1 MNLPSCSHPYIAWL
15 RTFWS
20 YQALTCVHIGACM
33 YAHEGTCI
41 HLSVWEGVSS
51 GLHAFPHP
59 RYLPLT
65 SLLSFPLSLSPPLFL
80 SLMVS
85 LASSFLWSL
94 PILLVFFRLSSLCG
108 YFFSFPCFSGSFLPT
123 PACTPTATHTLLC
136 RFSPRPRAR
145 NLLL

>member
-1 MNLPSCSHPYIAWL
+1 MELNLPSCSHPYIAWL

-80 SLMVS
+80 SFDGFSCLFLS
-85 LASSFLWSL
+85 LVPAHSFGLFPPLFSMWIFLLFSLLFRLFPPYPCLHTDSHTHPSL
-94 PILLVFFRLSSLCG
+94 PVFSQAPG
-108 YFFSFPCFSGSFLPT
+108 P
-123 PACTPTATHTLLC
+123 
-136 RFSPRPRAR
+136 
-145 NLLL
+145 